1 MIIPLTTADSE
12 AMAQL
17 HFDQLHDDFLPSFGL
32 PFLRVLHQKL
42 IGDPLSIGF
51 CCKERKKLIGMVIAT
66 TNTRQLLKNVFISGF
81 WKLTPF
87 VVTKI
92 ITNPRSVK
100 NIYETFF
107 YGNNDQNHIKA
118 ELMIIAV
125 VKGHQ
130 RQGIGQQLVQ
140 KVARELRHRGFHQYK
155 VGTLSTNSK
164 ANAFYKKN
172 GGTLYYS
179 YFLYGKK
186 WHVYRYNI

>member
-12 AMAQL
+12 SVAQL

-66 TNTRQLLKNVFISGF
+66 TNTRQLLKNVLISGF
-81 WKLTPF
+81 WQLTPF
-87 VVTKI
+87 VLSKI
-92 ITNPRSVK
+92 INNPRSVK

-107 YGNNDQNHIKA
+107 YGKSKNNKISA

-125 VKGHQ
+125 ANGYQ
-130 RQGIGQQLVQ
+130 RQGIGHLLIQ
-140 KVARELRHRGFHQYK
+140 KVARELLHRGIRQFK
-155 VGTLSTNSK
+155 VGTLATNTK

-172 GGTLYYS
+172 SGSLYYS
-179 YFLYGKK
+179 YYLYGKK
-186 WHVYRYNI
+186 WHVYQYNV